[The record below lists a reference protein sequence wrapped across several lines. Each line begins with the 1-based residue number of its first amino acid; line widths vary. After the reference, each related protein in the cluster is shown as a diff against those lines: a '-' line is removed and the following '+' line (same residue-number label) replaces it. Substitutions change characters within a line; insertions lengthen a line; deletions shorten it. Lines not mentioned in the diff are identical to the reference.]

1 MAPIKFIIISICK
14 YFIIKLIKVLIYIY
28 IYIFVKTS
36 LLLLLLLLFYFNET
50 SPKVSNHATT
60 N

>member
-1 MAPIKFIIISICK
+1 MAPIKFIVISICK

-36 LLLLLLLLFYFNET
+36 LLLLLLFYFNET